1 MGRLLALLAAVVA
14 PLVAMAQNRFPK
26 PDFESGYQYP
36 DLQYAVPNEVLW
48 DVLDV
53 TMLLALLVAATW
65 AVVKR
70 RKPMIWISIVSVLY
84 FGFFREGCVCSV
96 GSIQNVALALVD
108 GSYNM
113 PWSVLAFFLLPVIFA
128 LLFGRVFCAGVC
140 PMGALQELVNV
151 KSGRI
156 SRPVAM
162 VLGLL
167 PWLYL
172 IMTLLYAVTRS
183 RFLICQFDPF
193 IGIFR
198 LGGDVELLI
207 FGIVL
212 LIISV
217 FTGRPFCRF
226 LCPYGALLSIFSSVS
241 LNKIEITKKKCVNCD
256 LCHNSCPIDAIQP
269 PFANTPQEER
279 REGVKR
285 LLGYMLFMPLLMLTG
300 ALLMRVS
307 AESLSRAH
315 KDVRLYDMVI
325 EYEAQDAPET
335 IPLEVEGFYVK
346 GQTVEELAATRDAVV
361 AEYKTYST
369 WAGALMGMVL
379 ALALI
384 RFSVKRRRE
393 TYQIDQSACVA
404 CGRCFEYC
412 PQNRTDVTQG

>member
-1 MGRLLALLAAVVA
+1 MGRLLALLVAVVA